1 MATNDIDRYVIL
13 TGKPL
18 AETNMAINAYGSL
31 TVNRRAV
38 IFCADHKSVDRNT
51 AIQGRYELERNAILK
66 GTTQIKGLMAV
77 RAEDNMYPI
86 IETDELKL
94 RTSVVYENPESIFTL
109 QIPYGDWS
117 TGLVSVPMRLI
128 DRDLNL
134 YHVSDRPIK
143 QFVKVLKDGV
153 QIKTGFKTFRAYTD
167 STGRQIAAV
176 KFNTKQGGSLSAQIL
191 GVPFPDGILISNPGD
206 IVLDVLEK
214 VQGYSWAFINR
225 TRMGVYRAECLAE
238 GLELRILLNKAIT
251 VKKFLAVIAACT
263 NATHTPDGGHGLV
276 RRKGLI

>member
-176 KFNTKQGGSLSAQIL
+176 KFNTKQGGAFQPRYWVSPFLMGSSYPIL
-191 GVPFPDGILISNPGD
+191 GTLCWTCLKRCRDTVGLLLIEPGWGCTALNAWQR
-206 IVLDVLEK
+206 VL
-214 VQGYSWAFINR
+214 N
-225 TRMGVYRAECLAE
+225 
-238 GLELRILLNKAIT
+238 
-251 VKKFLAVIAACT
+251 
-263 NATHTPDGGHGLV
+263 
-276 RRKGLI
+276 